1 MKIFATLTVGV
12 AIGVAIGWYVGHT
25 RPMNAANRDAR
36 RYLTT
41 MEVDDSTAAI
51 FALRAI
57 PIVESGDT
65 KKAVTWLAK
74 PIGSYYRVYASRAGT
89 NEDRLTLC
97 AKIEQLATTN
107 AAVAAEIQKRLG
119 EK

>member
-1 MKIFATLTVGV
+1 MKILATLTVGV
-12 AIGVAIGWYVGHT
+12 VIGMAIGWYVGHT

-57 PIVESGDT
+57 PLVESGNT
-65 KKAVTWLAK
+65 KKAVALLAK
-74 PIGSYYRVYASRAGT
+74 PIGMYYRVYASRVGT

-97 AKIEQLATTN
+97 AKIERLATTN
-107 AAVAAEIQKRLG
+107 AAVAAEIKKKI
-119 EK
+119 E

>member
-1 MKIFATLTVGV
+1 MKLLVVLSVGLI
-12 AIGVAIGWYVGHT
+12 IGAAIGWYVGHT

-65 KKAVTWLAK
+65 KKAVAWLAK
-74 PIGSYYRVYASRAGT
+74 PIGSYYRVYASKAGT
-89 NEDRLTLC
+89 NEDRLTLR
-97 AKIEQLATTN
+97 AKIEQLASTN
-107 AAVAAEIQKRLG
+107 AAVATEIQRKT
-119 EK
+119 E

>member
-1 MKIFATLTVGV
+1 MKILATLTVGLV
-12 AIGVAIGWYVGHT
+12 VGLAIGWYVGHT

-41 MEVDDSTAAI
+41 MEVDDSTAAL

-57 PIVESGDT
+57 PIVESGDI

-74 PIGSYYRVYASRAGT
+74 PIGSYYRVYASKAGT
-89 NEDRLTLC
+89 NEDRLALR
-97 AKIEQLATTN
+97 AKIEQLASTN
-107 AAVAAEIQKRLG
+107 AAVAAEIQKKI
-119 EK
+119 E